1 MAPTGIADAGSPT
14 STARR
19 VFRIYRSRRTI
30 GVDLIRSMRPY
41 VVELGLASETEL
53 DELFTEALAHPDN
66 PEVVMMPNLNFLV
79 SGRKPDTI

>member
-1 MAPTGIADAGSPT
+1 M
-14 STARR
+14 
-19 VFRIYRSRRTI
+19 
-30 GVDLIRSMRPY
+30 DLIRSMRPY

-66 PEVVMMPNLNFLV
+66 PEVVMMPNVNFLV